1 MTPPPR
7 GSGAAARLTA
17 SGLTASGLTVAGP
30 TASGLT
36 VAGPTAVRTD
46 RDDFGGERFDGNR
59 RAVNHRA
66 AHRFDDSEGGR

>member
-17 SGLTASGLTVAGP
+17 S
-30 TASGLT
+30 
-36 VAGPTAVRTD
+36 GPTAVRTD

-59 RAVNHRA
+59 RDGNYRDGNYRDVNHRA